1 MFELTTFVYQAY
13 LMKNF
18 NFIYI
23 AAMLCLVSCN
33 QGADHK
39 NTANSD
45 HDTLQTAVPKLTS
58 VGNDLDTVPISDK
71 ELGQFPYLKAPEGY
85 KFSDSINRQLE
96 EKYFF
101 HSDSLIQKVSGKY
114 VHITIFPSGNT
125 FEDTFIVN
133 KYTKDIEKL
142 GGVQIYSG
150 GLPTAAGELINKVK
164 PAYAED
170 MYDPMPYKYKQFLIN
185 TKTEKV
191 WIELCHGLN
200 SNQIDLTVMLEKK
213 V

>member
-1 MFELTTFVYQAY
+1 MRSFNY
-13 LMKNF
+13 L
-18 NFIYI
+18 YV
-23 AAMLCLVSCN
+23 AAMLCLGSCN
-33 QGADHK
+33 QGADK
-39 NTANSD
+39 KDTVTSK
-45 HDTLQTAVPKLTS
+45 HDTLQTPGTDTISS
-58 VGNDLDTVPISDK
+58 VGNNLDNIPVSDK

-85 KFSDSINRQLE
+85 KFSGDINRQQE

-101 HSDSLIQKVSGKY
+101 HSDSLVKKVSGKY
-114 VHITIFPSGNT
+114 FHTTIFPSGNA

-133 KYTKDIEKL
+133 HYAKDIEKL

-150 GLPTAAGELINKVK
+150 GLPNAAGELINKEK

-185 TKTEKV
+185 TKTEKI

-200 SNQIDLTVMLEKK
+200 SNQVDLTVMLEKK
-213 V
+213 I